1 MKFRELEESSGYSF
15 EGSWTPDLV
24 FSKLWL
30 ARELKNILADNN
42 VEQVPTI
49 YVLGSWWGNMA
60 VILNRTGVPV
70 DRVINVD
77 TNRSWL
83 AGSRDL
89 LRAMNVDN
97 AQHMLAD
104 ANTLDY
110 RQLTGPSVVI
120 NASLNDIKD
129 RGWFDHI
136 PDGTLVVFQGRDRAD
151 SVNVYHSP
159 EDIEKQYPLDNVLY
173 AGSIQLED
181 PETDYIRHMI
191 IGVKG
196 RPQLDELTFLG
207 SPCTKDCSGHRAG
220 YAWSKARGGIQS
232 ASWSRSFNNG
242 AALAAAGR

>member
-1 MKFRELEESSGYSF
+1 MRAQELEESSGYSF

-30 ARELKNILADNN
+30 AQELKNILADN
-42 VEQVPTI
+42 QVDTVPVI
-49 YVLGSWWGNMA
+49 YVLGSWWGNMS
-60 VILNRTGVPV
+60 VILDRTDVPV
-70 DRVINVD
+70 EKIINVD
-77 TNRSWL
+77 TNSQWL
-83 AGSRDL
+83 RGSQTL
-89 LRAMNVDN
+89 TKAMNINNVQ
-97 AQHMLAD
+97 AMKAD
-104 ANTLDY
+104 VNRLDY

-129 RGWFDHI
+129 RGWFEHI
-136 PDGTLVVFQGRDRAD
+136 PNGTLVVLQGRDQAD
-151 SVNVYHSP
+151 SKNVYHSP
-159 EDIEKQYPLDNVLY
+159 QDILDQYPLDSVLY
-173 AGSIQLED
+173 QGTMKLQD
-181 PETDYIRHMI
+181 PETSYRRHMV

-196 RPQLDELTFLG
+196 QQQLDELTFLG

>member
-1 MKFRELEESSGYSF
+1 MLAQEIEESSGYSF

-30 ARELKNILADNN
+30 ARELKRILAYNQ
-42 VEQVPTI
+42 VTEVPTI
-49 YVLGSWWGNMA
+49 YVLGSWWGNMS
-60 VILNRTGVPV
+60 VILNRAAVPV
-70 DRVINVD
+70 DKIINVD
-77 TNRSWL
+77 NNRKWL
-83 AGSRDL
+83 KGSQQL
-89 LRAMNVDN
+89 TQAMDMPNV
-97 AQHMLAD
+97 QTMKAD
-104 ANTLDY
+104 ANQLDY
-110 RQLTGPSVVI
+110 RQLEGPSVVI
-120 NASLNDIKD
+120 NASLNYIKD
-129 RGWFDHI
+129 RGWFGNI
-136 PDGTLVVFQGRDRAD
+136 PDGTLVALQGRDQAN

-159 EDIEKQYPLDNVLY
+159 EDIEKQYPLDSVLY
-173 AGSIQLED
+173 AGSMRLED
-181 PETDYIRHMI
+181 PETDYTRHMV